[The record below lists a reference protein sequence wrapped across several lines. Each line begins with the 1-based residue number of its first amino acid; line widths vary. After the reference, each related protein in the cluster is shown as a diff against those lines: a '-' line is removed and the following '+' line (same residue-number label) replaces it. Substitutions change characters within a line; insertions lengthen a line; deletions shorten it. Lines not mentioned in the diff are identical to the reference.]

1 MQKVEIKVVKDL
13 RKKSKYNKNGTT
25 DGRVYNMGRPI
36 NVKSARQVRLNKQ
49 KATKQAMDYVM
60 QGGWF
65 KLTPNCTGAYVYVPN
80 KECNCNG
87 HIATSFGGH
96 ECNIDTIGRTKI
108 TGYTF
113 VMNKKVNVEFD
124 VRNIIKIK
132 K

>member
-1 MQKVEIKVVKDL
+1 MKKVAIKVVKEVKVD
-13 RKKSKYNKNGTT
+13 N
-25 DGRVYNMGRPI
+25 RVNNTGRPV
-36 NVKSARQVRLNKQ
+36 NKKSARQIRLNKQ
-49 KATKQAMDYVM
+49 AETKQAMDYVM

-65 KLTPNCTGAYVYVPN
+65 KLTENCTGAYVYVPSRCTDASIN
-80 KECNCNG
+80 HG

-96 ECNIDTIGRTKI
+96 ECNISTIGRTKL

-132 K
+132 R

>member
-1 MQKVEIKVVKDL
+1 MKKVAIKVVKEV
-13 RKKSKYNKNGTT
+13 KV
-25 DGRVYNMGRPI
+25 DGRKNNTGRPV
-36 NVKSARQVRLNKQ
+36 NKKSARQIRLNKQ

-65 KLTPNCTGAYVYVPN
+65 KLTPNCTGAYVYVSNPN
-80 KECNCNG
+80 SEYG

-96 ECNIDTIGRTKI
+96 ECNVNTIGRTKI

-113 VMNKKVNVEFD
+113 IMNKKVNVEFD

-132 K
+132 R

>member
-1 MQKVEIKVVKDL
+1 MKKVAIKVVKEVKVD
-13 RKKSKYNKNGTT
+13 N
-25 DGRVYNMGRPI
+25 RVNNTGRPV

-49 KATKQAMDYVM
+49 AETKRAMDYVM

-80 KECNCNG
+80 AEGTCNG
-87 HIATSFGGH
+87 HIATSFGAH
-96 ECNIDTIGRTKI
+96 ECNINTIGRTKM

-113 VMNKKVNVEFD
+113 VMNKRVNVEFD

-132 K
+132 R

>member
-1 MQKVEIKVVKDL
+1 MKKVAIKVVKEV
-13 RKKSKYNKNGTT
+13 KV
-25 DGRVYNMGRPI
+25 DGRKNNTGRPV
-36 NVKSARQVRLNKQ
+36 NANSARQIRLNKQ
-49 KATKQAMDYVM
+49 KATKEAMDYVM

-80 KECNCNG
+80 KEGNCNG
-87 HIATSFGGH
+87 HIATSFGAH
-96 ECNIDTIGRTKI
+96 ECNVNTIGRTKI

-113 VMNKKVNVEFD
+113 VMNKKINVEFD